1 MLTAISGTFTN
12 GQVVLERMPKFKKQ
26 TKVLVIFEEEVEKP
40 IETKKRTFGI
50 SRGNIQLSPDFN
62 EPLDDLKEYM

>member
-26 TKVLVIFEEEVEKP
+26 TKVLDIFEEEVEKSTEP
-40 IETKKRTFGI
+40 KKRTFGI
-50 SRGNIQLSPDFN
+50 SRGNIQLSPNFN

>member
-12 GQVVLERMPKFKKQ
+12 GQIVLERLPKFKKQ
-26 TKVLVIFEEEVEKP
+26 TKVLVIFEEEVEKST
-40 IETKKRTFGI
+40 ESKKRTFGI
-50 SRGNIQLSPDFN
+50 SKGNIELSSDFN

>member
-26 TKVLVIFEEEVEKP
+26 TKVLVIFEEIEKSAEP
-40 IETKKRTFGI
+40 KKRTFGI

>member
-12 GQVVLERMPKFKKQ
+12 GQVVLERTPKFKKQ
-26 TKVLVIFEEEVEKP
+26 TKVLVIFEEIEKST
-40 IETKKRTFGI
+40 EHKKRTFGI

>member
-26 TKVLVIFEEEVEKP
+26 TKVLVIFEEIEKLTEP
-40 IETKKRTFGI
+40 KKRTFGI

>member
-26 TKVLVIFEEEVEKP
+26 TKVLVIFEEEVEKSTEP
-40 IETKKRTFGI
+40 KKRTFGI